1 MSERKYARENHGSY
15 YSINLKKGVTTALEN
30 QFNISEL
37 LGAFK
42 FKGELKNVT
51 QIFDGHINNTYIFEF
66 CEENGHL
73 NKYLVQEMNTY
84 VFKDTDTLMKN
95 VVGVTDFM
103 HEKVLEN
110 HGDVERECLYVFF
123 TNDNKPYYIDS
134 EGRYWRCYNYIYNA
148 HSCQSV
154 DSEETF
160 FNAAKAFGK
169 FQCMLAD
176 YPIENLSE
184 TIPNFHNTVSRFADF
199 KKAVADNLSG
209 RAELV
214 KDEIDFVL
222 AREKDCSVLIDL
234 LNAGELPLRV
244 THNDTK
250 LNNVMFDDKTNEGIC
265 VVDLDTVM
273 PGLSLYDF
281 GDSIRFGANTA
292 AEDEKD
298 LSKVS
303 LSLENFKAYT
313 RGYLA
318 AAGESLTKKE
328 IEYLAF
334 SSKLMTLE
342 CGMRF
347 LGDFINGDVYF
358 KTAYPEHNLDRCRTQ
373 FTLVADIEKKM
384 PEMQKIVEDCC
395 KELGIEK

>member
-1 MSERKYARENHGSY
+1 MNNT
-15 YSINLKKGVTTALEN
+15 INNV
-30 QFNISEL
+30 SEL
-37 LGAFK
+37 LGAFQFEGK
-42 FKGELKNVT
+42 FEITDQLH
-51 QIFDGHINNTYIFEF
+51 DGHINNTYIFSF
-66 CEENGHL
+66 REENGKL
-73 NKYLVQEMNTY
+73 NKYLVQELNTY
-84 VFKDTDTLMKN
+84 VFKQPEALMEN
-95 VVGVTDFM
+95 VMGVTKYM
-103 HEKVLEN
+103 REYVLAN
-110 HGDVERECLYVFF
+110 GGDIERECLYVIPAK
-123 TNDNKPYYIDS
+123 DGKPYYIDG
-134 EGRYWRCYNYIYNA
+134 ENRFWRCYNFISGA

-154 DSEETF
+154 ENTEVF
-160 FNAAKAFGK
+160 FNAAKAFGN
-169 FQCMLAD
+169 FQRILAD
-176 YPIENLSE
+176 YPIDGLTE

-199 KKAVADNLSG
+199 KKAVSDNLSG
-209 RAELV
+209 RASQAEA
-214 KDEIDFVL
+214 EIEFVL
-222 AREKDCSVLIDL
+222 AREKDCSVLIDM

-250 LNNVMFDDKTNEGIC
+250 LNNVMFDNETNEGIC

-303 LSLENFKAYT
+303 LSLENFAAYT
-313 RGYLA
+313 LGYLST
-318 AAGESLTKKE
+318 AGESLTKNE
-328 IEYLAF
+328 IEQLAF

-358 KTAYPEHNLDRCRTQ
+358 KTEYPEHNLVRCRTQ
-373 FTLVADIEKKM
+373 FELVADMERKM
-384 PEMQKIVEDCC
+384 DAMQKIVDDCC